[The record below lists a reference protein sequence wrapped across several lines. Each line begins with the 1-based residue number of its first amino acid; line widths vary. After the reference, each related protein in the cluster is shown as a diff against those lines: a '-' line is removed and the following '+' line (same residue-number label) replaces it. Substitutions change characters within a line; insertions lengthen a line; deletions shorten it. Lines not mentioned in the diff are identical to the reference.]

1 MNCYVIFITFHH
13 CCFRSEEWWRPMTFT
28 SSQNLSVSAVLIGK
42 PPSSHHIV
50 ISSVTLDVWWVCY
63 AGPDYYL
70 AFFCPLETANTQ
82 FSSLSINGVRTHV
95 IMEKLALLP
104 ARKMNISSGGSPHS
118 TWWLIWIKI
127 HTFTIL
133 SLPSVI
139 VNIEHVNHFIKV

>member
-13 CCFRSEEWWRPMTFT
+13 CCFRSEEWWRPVTLT
-28 SSQNLSVSAVLIGK
+28 SSQSLSVSAVLIGK
-42 PPSSHHIV
+42 PPSSHHINN
-50 ISSVTLDVWWVCY
+50 SSATFEMWWLCY
-63 AGPDYYL
+63 EGPDYYS
-70 AFFCPLETANTQ
+70 AFLPAWYSQ
-82 FSSLSINGVRTHV
+82 FSSLTLKGVRTHV

-118 TWWLIWIKI
+118 TRWLIWIKF

-139 VNIEHVNHFIKV
+139 VNIEHV